1 MSRQIGHTK
10 LTNIV
15 VSRSDQFGIVE
26 NTTEDLRRNSGL
38 RFRLNRIF
46 RLSRFVFTSTRL
58 SRLFSFFTTR
68 LFCTRIRFRS
78 CDLSTRKYSIIESYS
93 SSQDLSLS
101 RSVIN
106 IIFEDK
112 NILGEV
118 LIHRICSKHECRISY
133 IGINDLYIIL
143 EVLDSNI
150 GITRSN

>member
-38 RFRLNRIF
+38 RFRFN
-46 RLSRFVFTSTRL
+46 RL
-58 SRLFSFFTTR
+58 SRLFGLFATR

-78 CDLSTRKYSIIESYS
+78 CGLSTRKYSIIESYS

-101 RSVIN
+101 RSVIS

-112 NILGEV
+112 DILGEV
-118 LIHRICSKHECRISY
+118 LIHRICSKHECWISY
-133 IGINDLYIIL
+133 IGIDDLYIIL